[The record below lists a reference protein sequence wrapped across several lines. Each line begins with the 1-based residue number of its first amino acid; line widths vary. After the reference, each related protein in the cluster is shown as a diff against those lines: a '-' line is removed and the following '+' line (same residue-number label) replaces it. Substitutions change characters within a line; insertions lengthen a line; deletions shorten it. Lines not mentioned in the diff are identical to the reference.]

1 MYQKHTVRRAT
12 SPNCMLRTP
21 SSHPVSKGVVIVI
34 PIRKIHLHKLVYE
47 DFADAVVI
55 CDIRL
60 DQTTT
65 LLQKKQ
71 CKFKSYIYKKA
82 PSWTDEQIEDLYC
95 GAEVWLDRWVLPNCC
110 IARSALQGSSSVT
123 CTLLLCKVCSS
134 IF

>member
-1 MYQKHTVRRAT
+1 
-12 SPNCMLRTP
+12 MLRTP

-71 CKFKSYIYKKA
+71 CKYALMK
-82 PSWTDEQIEDLYC
+82 QI
-95 GAEVWLDRWVLPNCC
+95 AAATKNTR
-110 IARSALQGSSSVT
+110 Q
-123 CTLLLCKVCSS
+123 
-134 IF
+134 